1 MSPFS
6 TALVCLVEMAGVEPA
21 SKNILPSVFHML
33 STTGSFNELLT
44 GSQGKS
50 SRVRLK
56 FNQLNSD

>member
-1 MSPFS
+1 
-6 TALVCLVEMAGVEPA
+6 MAGVEPA

-56 FNQLNSD
+56 FNLLNSD